1 LLAQVVQILVGERT
15 QVHPWGERHRGSHH
29 PAGELHDET
38 DGYDAAPGYLDDL
51 SRHKALAFDF
61 DGESTPRTH
70 VGPYS

>member
-1 LLAQVVQILVGERT
+1 VVQILVGERT
-15 QVHPWGERHRGSHH
+15 QAHPWGERHRGSHH
-29 PAGELHDET
+29 PAGELPDET
-38 DGYDAAPGYLDDL
+38 DGYDAARGYLDDL